1 MHNQPEDTLA
11 LLLLATVATI
21 GVAILAAIILFG
33 RSP

>member
-1 MHNQPEDTLA
+1 MPDEPEDTLA